1 MRVTDPCTRS
11 VTYVRIQH
19 GRRIVST
26 SLQSEPEDDTEAR
39 NASRV
44 EYVAVGAAPARA
56 TPLELAPWPVAFRR
70 LLRTATELLDCR
82 RELLAI
88 RSEMDQPEHFTA
100 TRRASLLR
108 TIGVRMGTRMRLHVE
123 VHGPVPCKPSV
134 LVANHMSYLDPIA
147 IGSVLPLSAVAKS
160 EITRWPAVGL
170 AIEELGAVFVR
181 RGDAMSGALALRK
194 AIRVLKA
201 GVPILV
207 FPEGTTTYGDDVLP
221 FSRGAFGIAR
231 LLRMPVVPVTLRY
244 DTGDACWV
252 GSATLMPHLL
262 KLHRHDR
269 VRADVIFGPPLEPM
283 AFPDASSLAAAT
295 RSCIR
300 SLVLP

>member
-1 MRVTDPCTRS
+1 M
-11 VTYVRIQH
+11 RIQH

-39 NASRV
+39 NASRM
-44 EYVAVGAAPARA
+44 EYVAVGAAAARA
-56 TPLELAPWPVAFRR
+56 TPLELASWPVAFRR

-88 RSEMDQPEHFTA
+88 RSEIDQAEHFTA
-100 TRRASLLR
+100 TQRASLLR

-170 AIEELGAVFVR
+170 AIEELGVVFVR
-181 RGDAMSGALALRK
+181 RGDAMSGALALR
-194 AIRVLKA
+194 
-201 GVPILV
+201 
-207 FPEGTTTYGDDVLP
+207 
-221 FSRGAFGIAR
+221 
-231 LLRMPVVPVTLRY
+231 
-244 DTGDACWV
+244 
-252 GSATLMPHLL
+252 
-262 KLHRHDR
+262 
-269 VRADVIFGPPLEPM
+269 
-283 AFPDASSLAAAT
+283 
-295 RSCIR
+295 
-300 SLVLP
+300 